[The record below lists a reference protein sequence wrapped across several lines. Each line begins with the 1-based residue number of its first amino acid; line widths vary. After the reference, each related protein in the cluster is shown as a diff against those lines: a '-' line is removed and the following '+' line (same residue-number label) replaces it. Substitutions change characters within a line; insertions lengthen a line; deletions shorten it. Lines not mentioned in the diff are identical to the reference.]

1 MTGLASPVTLFV
13 VSYRAKLALLSVVI
27 AAILYVLISPLPEL
41 AATSASGLPVF
52 TLILLVLLLAVPP
65 SLSRLAGCSRAVT
78 FLERDTLLAQECVR
92 LC

>member
-1 MTGLASPVTLFV
+1 MG
-13 VSYRAKLALLSVVI
+13 VSYRVKLTLLSVVI

-41 AATSASGLPVF
+41 AATSALNVPVF
-52 TLILLVLLLAVPP
+52 VLTLLVFLLVAP
-65 SLSRLAGCSRAVT
+65 SAASRLAWRTRTVT